1 MPVLGVFF
9 RILGSTGAFQQIKTV
24 RICELIGMRMQST
37 ATAGL
42 GSHMRTP
49 CPDHQE
55 IMGCVGLLPRRGW
68 GSALGQPVGCVP
80 ANMRAVAGYPSP
92 GACQGLSFD
101 VRPTHPCCACHQ
113 TNSDA
118 ELVRMCD
125 PLGCSGARCMPADM
139 QAGMAGMY
147 ASIASIVLGIAHGY
161 LNTRPHIG
169 IAGWVYPNS
178 ARQRTRGDMG
188 TGRSTPK
195 SAPRG
200 RKYQCTPERAGYS
213 KPKRVCICELNAP
226 RLLQRQ
232 GFLVEWLSCL
242 GVRWC
247 LGCSLRCTK
256 SSSSHEPLPAD
267 PKGPGLPRSMDSTC
281 HG

>member
-1 MPVLGVFF
+1 
-9 RILGSTGAFQQIKTV
+9 
-24 RICELIGMRMQST
+24 MRMQST

-55 IMGCVGLLPRRGW
+55 IMGCGGLLPRRGW

-118 ELVRMCD
+118 ELVRICD

-139 QAGMAGMY
+139 RVGMAGMD
-147 ASIASIVLGIAHGY
+147 ASVAPSVLRIAHGY
-161 LNTRPHIG
+161 PNTRPHIG

-178 ARQRTRGDMG
+178 ARQGTRGDMG

-195 SAPRG
+195 YAPRG
-200 RKYQCTPERAGYS
+200 VSTSVLQKGLVIQNLKEFAYANSMLRGYCS
-213 KPKRVCICELNAP
+213 VKASSWSGCPA
-226 RLLQRQ
+226 
-232 GFLVEWLSCL
+232 
-242 GVRWC
+242 
-247 LGCSLRCTK
+247 LGCDGVWVAVCGVPSPVQATSLCLWTQRFPGC
-256 SSSSHEPLPAD
+256 LD
-267 PKGPGLPRSMDSTC
+267 PWTQLATVE
-281 HG
+281 